1 MVPANEEV
9 LTWDI
14 KKGELLARWRDPKCK
29 SEVSCIA
36 QSKTDRDVFAVG
48 YADGSIRLW
57 DCKTATVIIS
67 FNGHRSAVS
76 TMSFDRSGTRL
87 ASGSKDAHIIVWD
100 LIAEVGLYR
109 LRGHKD
115 AVTKIEFLRGE
126 DGALGGSTDG
136 WLLSTGKDAL
146 IKLWDLETQHCVE
159 THVAHHGECWTMAVS
174 PDQRGCITAGNDGE
188 LKVWGI
194 DTSAL
199 STRAKGD
206 SDCLIP
212 RGTLHRQSKDRAT
225 SVTFHP
231 TSNFVASHGA
241 DKNVEIWRIRTEDE
255 VKKALKRKRKRKETK
270 ADKSAGAEDKPDED
284 APETLAAAE
293 VGDVFVSYVTLRTGG
308 KVRSVDWATRGGSK
322 ASDAVQLLVSCT
334 NNTLEFYDIPKPVRS
349 EGKKDSAEVPD
360 YNRVYAVDLPG
371 HRTDIRALA
380 LSSDDRMLASASS
393 GSLKIWNVQTSTCIR
408 TFECGYALSCA
419 FLPGDKIVVV
429 GTKAGAV
436 ELFDVASSAIIDT
449 VQAHEGAIW
458 SLQVHPD
465 GKSLATGS
473 ADKHVKFWDFQIVQE
488 EIPGTK
494 VCPPFTDCITEYH

>member
-1 MVPANEEV
+1 M
-9 LTWDI
+9 
-14 KKGELLARWRDPKCK
+14 
-29 SEVSCIA
+29 SCIS

-57 DCKTATVIIS
+57 DSKTATVVIS

-76 TMSFDRSGTRL
+76 TMSFDRTGTRL

-115 AVTKIEFLRGE
+115 AVTEVEFLRGE
-126 DGALGGSTDG
+126 DGALGESTDG
-136 WLLSTGKDAL
+136 WLISTGKDAL
-146 IKLWDLETQHCVE
+146 IKLWDLSTQHCVE
-159 THVAHHGECWTMAVS
+159 THVAHHGECWAMTVS

-199 STRAKGD
+199 STRAKAD

-212 RGTLHRQSKDRAT
+212 RGTLYRQTKDRAT

-255 VKKALKRKRKRKETK
+255 VKKALKRKRKRKEAK
-270 ADKSAGAEDKPDED
+270 ATNKPAADEPNDEPAAAATTTTDTNPDED
-284 APETLAAAE
+284 IPETLAAAE
-293 VGDVFVSYVTLRTGG
+293 VSDVFVSYVTLRTSG

-334 NNTLEFYDIPKPVRS
+334 NNTLEFYDISKPARA
-349 EGKKDSAEVPD
+349 EKKDATTATVPD
-360 YNRVYAVDLPG
+360 YNKVYAVDLPG

-393 GSLKIWNVQTSTCIR
+393 GSLKIWNVHTSTCIR
-408 TFECGYALSCA
+408 TFECGYALACA

-465 GKSLATGS
+465 GKSLVTGS

-494 VCPPFTDCITEYH
+494 V

>member
-1 MVPANEEV
+1 MSA
-9 LTWDI
+9 I
-14 KKGELLARWRDPKCK
+14 
-29 SEVSCIA
+29 S
-36 QSKTDRDVFAVG
+36 QSKTDNDIFAVG

-57 DCKTATVIIS
+57 DSKTATVIIS

-76 TMSFDRSGTRL
+76 TLSFDHTGTRL

-115 AVTKIEFLRGE
+115 AITKIEFLRGE
-126 DGALGGSTDG
+126 DDALGGSNDG
-136 WLLSTGKDAL
+136 WLISTGKDTL
-146 IKLWDLETQHCVE
+146 IKLWDLSTQHCIE
-159 THVAHHGECWTMAVS
+159 THVAHHGECWAMAVS

-206 SDCLIP
+206 TDCLIH
-212 RGTLHRQSKDRAT
+212 RGTLYRQTKDRALNI
-225 SVTFHP
+225 TFHP

-255 VKKALKRKRKRKETK
+255 VKKALKRKRKRKEAKTTEKGSETK
-270 ADKSAGAEDKPDED
+270 PEADE

-334 NNTLEFYDIPKPVRS
+334 NNTLEFYDIPKPLRK
-349 EGKKDSAEVPD
+349 EGKKEAAEVPE
-360 YNRVYAVDLPG
+360 YNKVYAVELPG
-371 HRTDIRALA
+371 HRTDIRALS

-393 GSLKIWNVQTSTCIR
+393 GSLKIWNVRTSTCIR

-419 FLPGDKIVVV
+419 FLPGDKIV
-429 GTKAGAV
+429 
-436 ELFDVASSAIIDT
+436 
-449 VQAHEGAIW
+449 
-458 SLQVHPD
+458 
-465 GKSLATGS
+465 SLASPYVDMGR
-473 ADKHVKFWDFQIVQE
+473 H
-488 EIPGTK
+488 
-494 VCPPFTDCITEYH
+494 

>member
-1 MVPANEEV
+1 MSA
-9 LTWDI
+9 I
-14 KKGELLARWRDPKCK
+14 
-29 SEVSCIA
+29 S
-36 QSKTDRDVFAVG
+36 QSKTDNDIFAVG

-57 DCKTATVIIS
+57 DSKTATIIIS

-76 TMSFDRSGTRL
+76 TLSFDHTGTRL

-115 AVTKIEFLRGE
+115 AITKIEFLRGG
-126 DGALGGSTDG
+126 DDALGGSNDG
-136 WLLSTGKDAL
+136 WLISTGKDTL
-146 IKLWDLETQHCVE
+146 IKLWDLSTQHCIE
-159 THVAHHGECWTMAVS
+159 THVAHHGECWAMAVS
-174 PDQRGCITAGNDGE
+174 SDQRGCITAGNDGE

-206 SDCLIP
+206 TDCLIP
-212 RGTLHRQSKDRAT
+212 RGTLYRQTKDRALNI
-225 SVTFHP
+225 TFHP

-255 VKKALKRKRKRKETK
+255 VKKALKRKRKRKEAKTIEKGSETK
-270 ADKSAGAEDKPDED
+270 PEADE

-334 NNTLEFYDIPKPVRS
+334 NNTLEFYDIPKPLRK
-349 EGKKDSAEVPD
+349 EGKKEAAEVPE
-360 YNRVYAVDLPG
+360 YNKVYAVELPG
-371 HRTDIRALA
+371 HRTDIRALS

-393 GSLKIWNVQTSTCIR
+393 GSLKIWNVRTSTCIR

-419 FLPGDKIVVV
+419 FLPGDKIV
-429 GTKAGAV
+429 
-436 ELFDVASSAIIDT
+436 
-449 VQAHEGAIW
+449 
-458 SLQVHPD
+458 SL
-465 GKSLATGS
+465 T
-473 ADKHVKFWDFQIVQE
+473 
-488 EIPGTK
+488 
-494 VCPPFTDCITEYH
+494 PPYVDMGRH

>member
-1 MVPANEEV
+1 M
-9 LTWDI
+9 
-14 KKGELLARWRDPKCK
+14 
-29 SEVSCIA
+29 SCIV
-36 QSKTDRDVFAVG
+36 QSGSDRDVFAVG

-57 DCKTATVIIS
+57 DCKTATVVLS
-67 FNGHRSAVS
+67 FNGHRSAVA
-76 TMSFDRSGTRL
+76 TMAFDRSGTRL

-126 DGALGGSTDG
+126 DPALGGGDSTDS
-136 WLLSTGKDAL
+136 WLISAGKDSL

-159 THVAHHGECWTMAVS
+159 THVAHHGECWAMAVS

-199 STRAKGD
+199 STRAEGD

-212 RGTLHRQSKDRAT
+212 RGTLYRQSKDRTT

-255 VKKALKRKRKRKETK
+255 VKKALKRKRKRKEAK
-270 ADKSAGAEDKPDED
+270 ADKSTDNDNDNDNKPDEE

-308 KVRSVDWATRGGSK
+308 KVRSVDWATRGGSR

-334 NNTLEFYDIPKPVRS
+334 NNTLEFYDIPKPARS
-349 EGKKDSAEVPD
+349 EGKKEGSIEVPD

-371 HRTDIRALA
+371 HRTDVRALA

-393 GSLKIWNVQTSTCIR
+393 GSLKIWNVQTSACIR

-429 GTKAGAV
+429 GTKAGTV

-465 GKSLATGS
+465 GKSLVTGS
-473 ADKHVKFWDFQIVQE
+473 ADKHVKFWEFQIVQE
-488 EIPGTK
+488 EIPGTM
-494 VCPPFTDCITEYH
+494 VCISIYIVSVYCITEYH